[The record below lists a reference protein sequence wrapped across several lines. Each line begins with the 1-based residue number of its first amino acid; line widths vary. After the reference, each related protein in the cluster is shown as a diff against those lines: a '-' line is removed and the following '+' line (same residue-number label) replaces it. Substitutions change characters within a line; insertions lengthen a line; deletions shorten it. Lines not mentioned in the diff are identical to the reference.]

1 MEEVL
6 KDRSTAEKP
15 RRRSVQAITKPL
27 PVRERIEIVITRA
40 ENGSVA
46 TPDEVVEAVAE
57 ALRRAPP
64 PEGAVFVLLG
74 LEYHDAESLL
84 AAVRALQPLWE

>member
-1 MEEVL
+1 L
-6 KDRSTAEKP
+6 KDGSTAEKP
-15 RRRSVQAITKPL
+15 RRRSVQALTKQL
-27 PVRERIEIVITRA
+27 PVSQRIEIVITRA
-40 ENGSVA
+40 ENGLVG

-74 LEYHDAESLL
+74 LEYRDSESLL